1 MKKLAILAIALFS
14 FVAASARPICG
25 AERVDVW
32 KPILKDKKVCVLTN
46 YSALVGKNYDRHL
59 LDVMIEEGIN
69 IVAIATP
76 EHGLSGKADA
86 GAKVSSSTYEKNG
99 VSIPIWSLFGKNR
112 KMSVEQAKQFDVL
125 VFDIQ
130 DVGVR
135 FFTYY
140 VTMLYTFDALAQEGK
155 KLVVMDRPNPN
166 GMYCDGPILDMK
178 RASFVGALPIPVVHG
193 LTMGELAK
201 MAVGEGWYPKID
213 IEVVKCK
220 NYTHQTRYQLPIKPG
235 PNVRTMQAVYLYPSS
250 CLIEGTVF
258 SEARGTEFGF
268 EAYGH
273 PDIKPTGFSYI
284 PRSIEGATN
293 PKHLDKECHGV
304 DLRNIPK
311 EQIIKEGFTL
321 KYVIDAYNRF
331 GGGDDFFGKKKYH
344 FMRLVGADYV
354 YDMIMAG
361 KSADEIKAVWQKD
374 LEAYKELRR
383 KYLLYKE

>member
-1 MKKLAILAIALFS
+1 M
-14 FVAASARPICG
+14 
-25 AERVDVW
+25 
-32 KPILKDKKVCVLTN
+32 TN

-99 VSIPIWSLFGKNR
+99 VSIPIWSLYGKNR

-178 RASFVGALPIPVVHG
+178 RVQH
-193 LTMGELAK
+193 
-201 MAVGEGWYPKID
+201 
-213 IEVVKCK
+213 
-220 NYTHQTRYQLPIKPG
+220 
-235 PNVRTMQAVYLYPSS
+235 
-250 CLIEGTVF
+250 
-258 SEARGTEFGF
+258 
-268 EAYGH
+268 
-273 PDIKPTGFSYI
+273 
-284 PRSIEGATN
+284 
-293 PKHLDKECHGV
+293 
-304 DLRNIPK
+304 
-311 EQIIKEGFTL
+311 
-321 KYVIDAYNRF
+321 
-331 GGGDDFFGKKKYH
+331 
-344 FMRLVGADYV
+344 
-354 YDMIMAG
+354 
-361 KSADEIKAVWQKD
+361 
-374 LEAYKELRR
+374 
-383 KYLLYKE
+383 